1 MRVLL
6 RPMMPLRVSPVA
18 DLSGKSIL
26 LLSGAMDP
34 IASADSTA
42 RLIAAFGKAGA
53 RWSTAIYRPATS
65 CPRQISPL
73 PAAGWLL
80 RILPSCG
87 VRWRKRLAPQ
97 VA

>member
-1 MRVLL
+1 
-6 RPMMPLRVSPVA
+6 LRVSPVA

-53 RWSTAIYRPATS
+53 QVEHRDQPAGHELS
-65 CPRQISPL
+65 QADIS
-73 PAAGWLL
+73 AARSGLVGVGRAEL
-80 RILPSCG
+80 RSE
-87 VRWRKRLAPQ
+87 